1 MTHTA
6 TAQRGVTLI
15 ELIIFIIVVSVAM
28 TGVLVVMNQSSR
40 TNADPMVREQATAV
54 AQAYMEEVMLQPYS
68 DPDGGEIGGCE
79 VGETRSTYDDVAD
92 YDCTADNNGAVDQN
106 GTLVPGLEAYNV
118 VVNVA
123 NDTLNGDSSQRIDVQ
138 VSHDGV
144 AGMVVM
150 LTAHRLN
157 YP

>member
-1 MTHTA
+1 MTHTVDS
-6 TAQRGVTLI
+6 QRGVTLI

-40 TNADPMVREQATAV
+40 TNADPMLREQATAI

-68 DPDGGEIGGCE
+68 DPDGGETGSCE
-79 VGETRSTYDDVAD
+79 LGETRSTYDDVAD

-106 GTLVPGLEAYNV
+106 GTVVPGLEAYNV
-118 VVNVA
+118 LVNVM
-123 NDTLNGDSSQRIDVQ
+123 NDTLNGDSSRRIDIQ

-144 AGMVVM
+144 AGMAIM
-150 LTAHRLN
+150 LTAHRLD